1 MSEQD
6 SGRALATLEKRVAEL
21 EAREDELLRVEAE
34 LRASRERFELAVRGS
49 RDGIWDWDVRSNA
62 VYYSPRFH
70 ELLGLAPGDLDGTI
84 EAWEGRI
91 HEADRDA
98 ARSALRDA
106 LEHGTPYRTQ
116 FRLATKRGGDRWFL
130 ARGEC
135 LRDAGGRPLRIA
147 GSITD
152 ITQYREAEEAFRR
165 SQTVY
170 SRLFD
175 TTRDGLMVTAA
186 DGEIVD
192 ANPALLRLLGYSLE
206 ELRQLPRH
214 ALTPAEWESRDQR
227 AVAQSMA
234 RGYADQYEKEYLRAD
249 GTRLPVEIRVWSVRN
264 EDSESI
270 QLFAAVRDLS
280 ERKLAEQRIRRLA
293 FFDALTGLPNRQLF
307 QSRLEEA
314 IDVARGA
321 GLLVAVLFIDL
332 DRFKQVN
339 DSLGHTAGD
348 RLLAAV
354 ARRFGEAVR
363 REDLIG
369 RPGDGD
375 DGFSV
380 SRLGG
385 DEFTVVLSVEER
397 EHAAAVARRLQQM
410 LREPFRVDYHEV
422 FLAASIG
429 IAMFPDDGEDAETLT
444 RNADTAMYHAKESGR
459 GIHLFYS
466 DSMNVSGLRKL
477 ELEASLRRSLE
488 EGGLRVNFQ
497 AQIDAASGHVSGC
510 EALLRWDPP
519 DSEPVAPAEFIPIA
533 EETGLI
539 VPLGEW
545 VLRESC
551 RLVRS
556 WEDAGLEPIPL
567 SVNVSARQ
575 FRTNAFPE
583 LIESVLA
590 ETGLA
595 PERLE
600 IEITE
605 SVFLVDGEAVTQ
617 LFQRVQDLGVKIAL
631 DDFGTGYSALNY
643 LRRFPIDRVKID
655 QSFVRELTS
664 EGPTRALI
672 EAIISMAHSLGMTV
686 IAEGVELPEQ
696 AEILRESGCDG
707 LQGYLFGRPMP
718 PEEFERLLRRCGE
731 SKG

>member
-1 MSEQD
+1 MSEPD
-6 SGRALATLEKRVAEL
+6 SGRALAALEKRVAEL
-21 EAREDELLRVEAE
+21 ETREDELLRAEAE
-34 LRASRERFELAVRGS
+34 LRDSRERFALAVRGS
-49 RDGIWDWDVRSNA
+49 RDGIWDWDLRSNT
-62 VYYSPRFH
+62 VYYSPRFA
-70 ELLGLAPGDLDGTI
+70 ELLGLGDDELDATM
-84 EAWEGRI
+84 EAWENRL
-91 HEADRDA
+91 HESDRETT
-98 ARSALRDA
+98 RSALRDH
-106 LEHGTPYRTQ
+106 LEHGTPYRAQ
-116 FRLATKRGGDRWFL
+116 FRLETKLGGYRWFL

-135 LRDAGGRPLRIA
+135 LRSAAGEPIRMA

-170 SRLFD
+170 SRLFE
-175 TTRDGLMVTAA
+175 TTRDGLLVTAL
-186 DGEIVD
+186 DGQVED

-206 ELRQLPRH
+206 ELRRLHGP
-214 ALTPAEWESRDQR
+214 ALTPAEWESRDRR
-227 AVAQSMA
+227 AIQQSVA

-249 GTRLPVEIRVWSVRN
+249 GTRLPVEIRMWSVR
-264 EDSESI
+264 EESGGPV
-270 QLFAAVRDLS
+270 QLFAAVRDVS

-314 IDVARGA
+314 IDIARGE

-369 RPGDGD
+369 RPGDQAD
-375 DGFSV
+375 AFSV

-397 EHAAAVARRLQQM
+397 EHAAAVARRLQLM

-422 FLAASIG
+422 FIAASIG
-429 IAMFPDDGEDAETLT
+429 IAIFPEDGEDAETLT
-444 RNADTAMYHAKESGR
+444 RNADTAMYHAKERGR
-459 GIHLFYS
+459 GIYLFYS
-466 DSMNVSGLRKL
+466 DSMNVSSLRKL
-477 ELEASLRRSLE
+477 ELEALLRRSLE

-497 AQIDAASGHVSGC
+497 AQHDAQTGRVSGC

-519 DSEPVAPAEFIPIA
+519 DSGPVAPAEFIPIA

-551 RLVRS
+551 RLVKS
-556 WEDAGLEPIPL
+556 WDAAGLDPIPL

-575 FRTNAFPE
+575 FRTDTFPE
-583 LIESVLA
+583 LVESILR

-600 IEITE
+600 LEITE
-605 SVFLVDGEAVTQ
+605 SVFLVDGEAVAQ

-655 QSFVRELTS
+655 QSFVRELTTT
-664 EGPTRALI
+664 GPARALI
-672 EAIISMAHSLGMTV
+672 DAIISMAHSLGMTV
-686 IAEGVELPEQ
+686 VAEGVELPEQ
-696 AEILRESGCDG
+696 VEILRETGCDD

-718 PEEFERLLRRCGE
+718 PEEFEQSLERRD
-731 SKG
+731 SSS